1 MKVLNLFMT
10 LTLDIANQWKFLVK
24 HKLAAATYSWPVV
37 LKINGG

>member
-24 HKLAAATYSWPVV
+24 HKLATATYFH
-37 LKINGG
+37 GQ